1 MMMKARCTD
10 IRSTEVGPFRMGEG
24 ASALHTHKFVS
35 LETVQDISFEIQDDL
50 RLAEVGEVVDL
61 EITITRK
68 G

>member
-1 MMMKARCTD
+1 
-10 IRSTEVGPFRMGEG
+10 MGEG

>member
-1 MMMKARCTD
+1 
-10 IRSTEVGPFRMGEG
+10 MGEG
-24 ASALHTHKFVS
+24 ASALHTHTFVS
-35 LETVQDISFEIQDDL
+35 LETVKDVSFEIQDDH